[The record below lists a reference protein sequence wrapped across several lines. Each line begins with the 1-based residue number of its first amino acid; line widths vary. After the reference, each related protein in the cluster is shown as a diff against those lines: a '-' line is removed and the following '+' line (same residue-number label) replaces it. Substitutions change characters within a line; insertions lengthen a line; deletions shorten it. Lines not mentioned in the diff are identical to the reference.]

1 MPRMSGAEYLARSF
15 EAYGVGAIFL
25 VPTSLSRTLFELER
39 LTSVKRVVTHG
50 EKACVYMADGYARS
64 SGRPGVATAQNVG
77 AANLAAGLRD
87 PFLGCSPVVALTG
100 GPYTWSRSRNY
111 YQEIEALPL
120 FKPVTKFSAVVP
132 DISRLP
138 DLLLHA
144 FRTATAGK
152 PGPVHLELG
161 GHTGDITENQELD
174 AEVDGTAVRVPA
186 SRSAASTG
194 AVGEA
199 VRLLTRARRPVIV
212 AGGGVRWSGARAEV
226 VALAERLG
234 SPLAT
239 SLNGKDT
246 VPGGHPLGVGV
257 PGLYSRACANQVL
270 LEADLVFYVG
280 SQTGSQVT
288 LNWQIPSPGTPVL
301 QLDIDPSELSRH
313 FPKAVGILADAR
325 EGLHQLLDAL
335 PGDFQSHTQEWVAR
349 SQAIVSRWRRDQ
361 QAVLTSDQTPIRPE
375 RLCREFNGCL
385 PDDALVVSDTGH
397 SGMWTGGYLDLSR
410 PGQGYI
416 RAAGSLGWG
425 LPAAVGAQIATPARP
440 VVLFTGDGGLWYHVA
455 ELETAARW
463 QVPVTIVVNNNRSL
477 NQEIG
482 PYTEAYGGRLHGRHH
497 ELWHFNDVDLAAM
510 AETMGVRG
518 LTVRK
523 AAEFPGAMREAL
535 EHPGPALVNVVT
547 DMEAIAPRGTT
558 QRAPADLDA

>member
-1 MPRMSGAEYLARSF
+1 MPKMSGAEYLARSF
-15 EAYGVGAIFL
+15 QAYGVDAIFL

-39 LTSVKRVVTHG
+39 LTSVKRIVTHG
-50 EKACVYMADGYARS
+50 EKASAYMADGYARS

-77 AANLAAGLRD
+77 AANLAAALRD
-87 PFLGCSPVVALTG
+87 PFLGCSPVVAMTG
-100 GPYTWSRSRNY
+100 GPYTWSRSRNF
-111 YQEIEALPL
+111 YQEIEDLPL

-161 GHTGDITENQELD
+161 GHTGDVTENAELD
-174 AEVDGTAVRVPA
+174 AEIDVTAVRVPA
-186 SRSAASTG
+186 SRAAASTA
-194 AVGEA
+194 AVEEA
-199 VRLLTRARRPVIV
+199 IRLLTRARRPVIV
-212 AGGGVRWSGARAEV
+212 AGGGVRWSGAGADV

-234 SPLAT
+234 CPLAT

-246 VPGGHPLGVGV
+246 VPGDHPLAIGV
-257 PGLYSRACANQVL
+257 PGLYSRASANQVL
-270 LEADLVFYVG
+270 MESDLVFYIG

-288 LNWQIPSPGTPVL
+288 LSWQVPPPGTPVL
-301 QLDIDPSELSRH
+301 QLDIDPGELSRH

-325 EGLHQLLDAL
+325 EGVRQLLAAL
-335 PGDFQSHTQEWVAR
+335 PAGYQPGTREWVAR
-349 SQAIVSRWRRDQ
+349 SQAIVRRWRRDQ
-361 QAVLTSDQTPIRPE
+361 EAVLTSDQTPIRPE
-375 RLCREFNGCL
+375 RLCNELNACL

-397 SGMWTGGYLDLSR
+397 AGMWTGGYLDLNR
-410 PGQGYI
+410 PEQAYI

-425 LPAAVGAQIATPARP
+425 LPAAIGAQVATPARP
-440 VVLFTGDGGLWYHVA
+440 VVLFTGDGGLWYHLA

-482 PYTEAYGGRLHGRHH
+482 PYTEAYGGHLHGRHH

-523 AAEFPGAMREAL
+523 AAEFPAALREAL
-535 EHPGPALVNVVT
+535 GHPGPALINVVT
-547 DMEAIAPRGTT
+547 DIEAMAPRGSTD
-558 QRAPADLDA
+558 RAPADVDA